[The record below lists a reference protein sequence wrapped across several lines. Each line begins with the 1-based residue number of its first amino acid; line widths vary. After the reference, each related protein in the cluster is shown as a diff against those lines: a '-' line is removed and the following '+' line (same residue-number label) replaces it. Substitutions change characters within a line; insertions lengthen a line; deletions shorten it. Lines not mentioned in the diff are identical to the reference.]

1 MGEGP
6 TAYFIPGRVGWGVG
20 PRQIRVCRLSSVCLS
35 VCRLS
40 VPPPRPTRDPPQQM
54 GRSMDRSRIDPGS
67 IQDFIIFYMILLNF
81 TLKSIKYTF
90 WPGFLPLQGTPTG
103 KNNGFLSYVT
113 LFDRE
118 IYKIHIWARNFA
130 PARNT
135 DRQK

>member
-1 MGEGP
+1 MGGTHGLFHP
-6 TAYFIPGRVGWGVG
+6 WARWMGGRTATN
-20 PRQIRVCRLSSVCLS
+20 CCLSSVVCLS

-67 IQDFIIFYMILLNF
+67 IQDFIRFYTILLIF

-103 KNNGFLSYVT
+103 ENNGFLLYFT
-113 LFDRE
+113 LFFIILQNNR
-118 IYKIHIWARNFA
+118 
-130 PARNT
+130 
-135 DRQK
+135 